1 VPAQVAFP
9 AVKKV
14 IYNSH
19 RHILS
24 KEYGMHEEI
33 IAYLRQHGPVSSLVL
48 AQEFLKFKN
57 PVEKIAHVAVL
68 GILGRDGRFRLG
80 DDNLWHA
87 SVQADPADSSKALAE
102 IPWAAVYLL
111 TLPGDPMRPVHVSAW
126 SVSEAPELLFE
137 RWLAD
142 PAQLPYEEQELLA
155 SVSDTPFSQ
164 EGRHEKAA
172 LLLNACETRTPL
184 FLSWRQQT
192 MFARLAA
199 EAGLPEPDEAVLAGT
214 LFACAKRPRPSPLT
228 LDECNSALFGVPCP
242 GGYAYK
248 FGERLALCSS
258 LLFGELAE
266 KGVTR
271 FSQLE
276 AAEQEELAAI
286 DFSAKAFSREDIA
299 RAPAVPGVYGFKA
312 KEGSYLYIGKA
323 SNLRRRLAS
332 YFRESDE
339 SPDKLSRIRAE
350 SHTLVSYPCGSE
362 LESLV
367 YEYRLIRKHSPTLN
381 AQVAIAERKGDF
393 QPLDDCVVL
402 LPHAE
407 KEKGMSFWFRKNQ
420 KINLRP
426 FCSDFREGPAIEA
439 ELEAFFFGG
448 MLPPL
453 PTDFPEQEIATRWVK
468 RRKDDLCI
476 VWVNRSESGREL
488 WEQMQGFWKECI
500 GG

>member
-1 VPAQVAFP
+1 VPPPVAFP
-9 AVKKV
+9 GVKKV

-24 KEYGMHEEI
+24 KECGMHEEI
-33 IAYLRQHGPVSSLVL
+33 IDYLRQHGPVSSLVL

-57 PVEKIAHVAVL
+57 PVEKIAHLAVV
-68 GILGRDGRFRLG
+68 GILGRDRRFRLD

-87 SVQADPADSSKALAE
+87 VAQAEPAGTSPLLAD
-102 IPWAAVYLL
+102 IPWAVVYFL
-111 TLPGDPMRPVHVSAW
+111 TLPANPSVAVHVSAW
-126 SVSEAPELLFE
+126 TAVEPPELLFE
-137 RWLAD
+137 RWLVD
-142 PAQLPYEEQELLA
+142 PASLPWEEQQTLA
-155 SVSDTPFSQ
+155 SVSDAPFPDES
-164 EGRHEKAA
+164 GTEKAA
-172 LLLNACETRTPL
+172 RLVAACEGKTPL
-184 FLSWRQQT
+184 FLSWRQQAL
-192 MFARLAA
+192 FANLATR
-199 EAGLPEPDEAVLAGT
+199 AGVPPPDDAVLAGS
-214 LFACAKRPRPSPLT
+214 LFSCCSRPLPRPLS
-228 LDECNSALFGVPCP
+228 LDECNKAIFGSPVPDC
-242 GGYAYK
+242 YAYK
-248 FGERLALCSS
+248 RGEYFALCCRA
-258 LLFGELAE
+258 LFDEMRQSGI
-266 KGVTR
+266 KR
-271 FSQLE
+271 FSQIE
-276 AAEQEELAAI
+276 EAEQKELFAF
-286 DFSAKAFSREDIA
+286 DFSSKTFTRDDITN
-299 RAPAVPGVYGFKA
+299 APSTPGVYGFKA

-381 AQVAIAERKGDF
+381 TQVAIAERKGDF
-393 QPLDDCVVL
+393 QPLDDCIVL

-420 KINLRP
+420 KINMRP
-426 FCSDFREGPAIEA
+426 FCSDFRDGPAIEP

-476 VWVNRSESGREL
+476 VWVNRSGSGREL
-488 WEQMQGFWKECI
+488 WEQMRGFWKECV
-500 GG
+500 GK